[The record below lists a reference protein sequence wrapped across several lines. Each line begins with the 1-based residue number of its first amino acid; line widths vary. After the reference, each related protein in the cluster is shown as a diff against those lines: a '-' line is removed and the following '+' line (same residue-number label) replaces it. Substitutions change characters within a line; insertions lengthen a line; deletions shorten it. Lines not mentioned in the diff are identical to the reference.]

1 MKNLIVAFL
10 LGFMLLFSGCFDI
23 TEEITFNKN
32 GSGSSRITVDLST
45 MMGMLSM
52 FMPDSLKESMDL
64 EQMMGGDIGKY
75 SKVSGI
81 SNVKSERMDEY
92 KYAISYDFSSVDVL
106 NKVLALDNDTDTGMG
121 KMATKYI
128 AKRGKLYR
136 QTDYTATE
144 TADEHSMEEY
154 KEVFAMTGEPKYRV
168 IYHFPSKIK
177 KSKIKGIT
185 PVTDTSGSTITL
197 EYNFM
202 DFMKTSGKVMDHY
215 IKY

>member
-106 NKVLALDNDTDTGMG
+106 N
-121 KMATKYI
+121 
-128 AKRGKLYR
+128 
-136 QTDYTATE
+136 
-144 TADEHSMEEY
+144 
-154 KEVFAMTGEPKYRV
+154 
-168 IYHFPSKIK
+168 
-177 KSKIKGIT
+177 
-185 PVTDTSGSTITL
+185 
-197 EYNFM
+197 
-202 DFMKTSGKVMDHY
+202 
-215 IKY
+215 